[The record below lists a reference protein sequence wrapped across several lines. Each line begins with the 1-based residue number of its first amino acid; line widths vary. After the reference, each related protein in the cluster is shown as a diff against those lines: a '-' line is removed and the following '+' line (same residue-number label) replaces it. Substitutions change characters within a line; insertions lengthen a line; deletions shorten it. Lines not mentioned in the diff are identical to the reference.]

1 MDVSEQDA
9 IEMTRKLAK
18 VEGVFGGM
26 SSGGGISASIRLANE
41 LEEGLI
47 VCTFP
52 IGMMMRDEKLIIS
65 YGDND
70 SCVKIMETTLE
81 EMKKTMMPVKN
92 VSTSVKFN
100 QSDNMS
106 ENVPML

>member
-1 MDVSEQDA
+1 
-9 IEMTRKLAK
+9 
-18 VEGVFGGM
+18 
-26 SSGGGISASIRLANE
+26 
-41 LEEGLI
+41 
-47 VCTFP
+47 
-52 IGMMMRDEKLIIS
+52 
-65 YGDND
+65 
-70 SCVKIMETTLE
+70 METTLE